1 MTHSFI
7 IPAYGHS
14 PYLEDCLE
22 SLAGQSLG
30 SPVVVCT
37 STPFDGLD
45 EVCRKFGARLHTH
58 TPNRGIGADWNAA
71 LAIADTDLVTLAHQ
85 DDIYLPTFGAEV
97 VAAAERNPRSA
108 MLFSDADEISSDGN
122 VIPRHRNTAVKR
134 MINQIAF
141 AGRDTI
147 RGPVSLRL
155 LLGLG
160 NPITCPAVTIR
171 LSRSNGFRFRQD
183 LRTNMDWLAWIELAG
198 RGGVTRVHGSL
209 MRHRAH
215 DQSETA
221 RCLSDGARNE
231 EDRMIF
237 ERLWPRPLAF
247 ILARLYQRSY
257 AGYSK

>member
-1 MTHSFI
+1 MNHSFI
-7 IPAYGHS
+7 IPAFGHS
-14 PYLEDCLE
+14 PYLKDCLE
-22 SLAGQSLG
+22 SLAAQTLR

-45 EVCRKFGARLHTH
+45 DICHRFDARLHIH
-58 TPNRGIGADWNAA
+58 LPNRGIGADWNAA
-71 LAIADTDLVTLAHQ
+71 LAVASTDLVTLAHQ
-85 DDIYLPTFGAEV
+85 DDIYLPEFGAKM
-97 VAAAERNPRSA
+97 VAAAKRNPESA
-108 MLFSDADEISSDGN
+108 MLFSDADEIASDGS
-122 VIPRHRNTAVKR
+122 VIPKHRNTAVKR
-134 MINQIAF
+134 LINHVAF

-160 NPITCPAVTIR
+160 NPIICPAVTIQ
-171 LSRSNGFRFRQD
+171 LPRSNGFRFRED
-183 LRTNMDWLAWIELAG
+183 LRTNMDWLAWIELAR
-198 RGGVTRVHGSL
+198 RGGITHVSGAL

-221 RCLSDGARNE
+221 RCLSDGARSE

-237 ERLWPRPLAF
+237 DRMWPRPLAS
-247 ILARLYQRSY
+247 ILAHLYRRSY